1 MMDRTTASPRPLVL
15 LLCLAA
21 AGWAC
26 GPSSPDPVGPGGG
39 AGGGGGGDGT
49 RVAAGEGDRDGDGI
63 PDSVD
68 QCPEAPETM
77 NGIDDEDG
85 CPESDQD
92 GDGIVGSAD
101 KCPTDPEDFDGDADE
116 DGCPDVDG
124 DGDGVADAIDRCPS
138 EKETMN
144 GYEDADGCP
153 DTVPDPVK
161 EFTGVVRDI
170 EFAAAS
176 ATIQRRSFRVLDRA
190 AAVLKKYPSVRIEI
204 QGHTDNTGSRAQNIA
219 LSQERADAVRDYLI
233 KKGIFPERLVAKG
246 YGPDQP
252 TADNSTK
259 RGQAENRRV
268 EFKLISASAP

>member
-1 MMDRTTASPRPLVL
+1 MMNRTTASPRSLVPV
-15 LLCLAA
+15 LCLAA

-26 GPSSPDPVGPGGG
+26 GPSSPDAAGPGGSGG
-39 AGGGGGGDGT
+39 ARGGDGT

-68 QCPEAPETM
+68 LCPDVPETM
-77 NGIDDEDG
+77 NGIEDEDG

-92 GDGIVGSAD
+92 GDGIVGAAD
-101 KCPTDPEDFDGDADE
+101 KCPTDPEDFDGFEDE
-116 DGCPDVDG
+116 DGCPDHDN
-124 DGDGVADAIDRCPS
+124 DGDGVADSIDRCPD
-138 EKETMN
+138 EMETMN
-144 GYEDADGCP
+144 GYQDVDGCP
-153 DTVPDPVK
+153 DEVPDPVK

-190 AAVLKKYPSVRIEI
+190 AAVLKKFPSVRIEI

-219 LSQERADAVRDYLI
+219 LSQKRAEAVRDYLL

-268 EFKLISASAP
+268 EFKLISAAGP